1 MNEVFN
7 QSTVTFVSVLQFILH
22 EPLNLIGRAL
32 ADNQNHWVIT
42 IIIIIII
49 IITKVLCVYSIA
61 VHTCP

>member
-42 IIIIIII
+42 IIIII
-49 IITKVLCVYSIA
+49 TKVLCVYSIA